1 MKLLFNRQYFRGL
14 ISLPNINAAESALS
28 DFDLKQWQ
36 DELLI
41 ERFGADTFV
50 ELQEHLT
57 DIDGIW
63 HDLIN
68 GKTYTNPHGDKV
80 IYAGLI
86 NSEVMLSPIADYC
99 FILYVLQNY
108 GNIAITGETT
118 VSQQKNG
125 LEIQNQQQNQ
135 AAARCVSSFIQVDKF
150 MRDMQDEDSDNFAD
164 YEFHSRLSLSVN
176 SLGL

>member
-1 MKLLFNRQYFRGL
+1 MELLFNRQYFRGL

-68 GKTYTNPHGDKV
+68 GKTIHKS
-80 IYAGLI
+80 AW
-86 NSEVMLSPIADYC
+86 
-99 FILYVLQNY
+99 
-108 GNIAITGETT
+108 
-118 VSQQKNG
+118 
-125 LEIQNQQQNQ
+125 
-135 AAARCVSSFIQVDKF
+135 
-150 MRDMQDEDSDNFAD
+150 
-164 YEFHSRLSLSVN
+164 
-176 SLGL
+176 

>member
-41 ERFGADTFV
+41 ERLGANTFV
-50 ELQEHLT
+50 ELQEYLT
-57 DIDGIW
+57 AEVGIW

-68 GKTYTNPHGDKV
+68 GKTYTNSHGDKV

-99 FILYVLQNY
+99 FIRYVLQNY

-125 LEIQNQQQNQ
+125 LEIQNQQMHQ
-135 AAARCVSSFIQVDKF
+135 AAVRCVSSFIRVDKF
-150 MRDMQDEDSDNFAD
+150 MRDMQDEDSANFAD
-164 YEFHSRLSLSVN
+164 YEYKSPLSLSVN